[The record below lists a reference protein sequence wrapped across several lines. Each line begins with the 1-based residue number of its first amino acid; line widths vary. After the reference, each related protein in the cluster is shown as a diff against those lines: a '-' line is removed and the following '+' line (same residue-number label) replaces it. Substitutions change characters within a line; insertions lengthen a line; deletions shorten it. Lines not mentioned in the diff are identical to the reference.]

1 MSGRPWEWETK
12 MRSITDLV
20 AKAGK
25 GRTGGAFS
33 RRTPGQSTA
42 MIVGAGG
49 LASMTDFGRDLI
61 FNELLGVDDFKR
73 AAEYGGKGEFGKML
87 KSLASGAFELG
98 TTVIPGAQIGKAV
111 KVGKLVQMA
120 RASNPAADLT
130 QALTKR
136 QLRRFERTGG
146 DVLRASPI
154 GGRIMSSV
162 PGLTRSVDGVTTLT
176 GAGRGV
182 AGTSRV
188 GQAGYTVLNPA
199 NALAEGI
206 GAPAVPVGMALEQRQ
221 ERQNQELLDRQR
233 AALRAMMDERVQGPF
248 GGTFV
253 GGYR

>member
-1 MSGRPWEWETK
+1 M
-12 MRSITDLV
+12 L
-20 AKAGK
+20 A
-25 GRTGGAFS
+25 
-33 RRTPGQSTA
+33 
-42 MIVGAGG
+42 GAGG
-49 LASMTDFGRDLI
+49 LASLTDFGRDLV
-61 FNELLGVDDFKR
+61 FNELLGVDDFRR
-73 AAEYGGKGEFGKML
+73 AAESGGKGEFGKML
-87 KSLASGAFELG
+87 KSLAAGTFELG
-98 TTVIPGAQIGKAV
+98 TTVIPGAQIGKAA

-120 RASNPAADLT
+120 RATNPAADLT

-182 AGTSRV
+182 TGALRA
-188 GQAGYTVLNPA
+188 GQAAYLANPV
-199 NALAEGI
+199 NALAEGA
-206 GAPAVPVGMALEQRQ
+206 GLPSAPVGMALEQRQ
-221 ERQNQELLDRQR
+221 ERQNEALLDRQR
-233 AALRAMMDERVQGPF
+233 AALRAMMDERMQGPF